1 MNSEGEPRENENEDK
16 NHVVGDVIGDTA
28 YSERFVL
35 KTLLKLSDVNLIK
48 DGINEQ
54 SLLNDLRT
62 LWNMTAEKDVVLY
75 LLKHDAFELFN
86 FVLERC
92 RFAEYISL
100 GVRDIADKLQESRLR
115 WFGHVKRRPPD
126 YVGNVV
132 SNLEIP
138 GVRPRGRPKTRWT
151 DVVRKDLQSCNVSE
165 EDTSDR
171 AKWRR
176 KTRKADP
183 TIRWE

>member
-1 MNSEGEPRENENEDK
+1 MEGSLRRSCHCEGKVSSPTSLGLGERSQVILRYPRDICRENIQAYK
-16 NHVVGDVIGDTA
+16 HHVGQGMLPNLFGGAHAETRRDRKGCHGDPT
-28 YSERFVL
+28 F
-35 KTLLKLSDVNLIK
+35 
-48 DGINEQ
+48 
-54 SLLNDLRT
+54 
-62 LWNMTAEKDVVLY
+62 
-75 LLKHDAFELFN
+75 F
-86 FVLERC
+86 
-92 RFAEYISL
+92 
-100 GVRDIADKLQESRLR
+100 
-115 WFGHVKRRPPD
+115 
-126 YVGNVV
+126 
-132 SNLEIP
+132 

>member
-1 MNSEGEPRENENEDK
+1 MSCRSTNCA
-16 NHVVGDVIGDTA
+16 TA
-28 YSERFVL
+28 QRH
-35 KTLLKLSDVNLIK
+35 KLQAVHTCTAVPNNRPLAK
-48 DGINEQ
+48 Q
-54 SLLNDLRT
+54 SV
-62 LWNMTAEKDVVLY
+62 A
-75 LLKHDAFELFN
+75 
-86 FVLERC
+86 LERKTDRRRPGVC
-92 RFAEYISL
+92 L